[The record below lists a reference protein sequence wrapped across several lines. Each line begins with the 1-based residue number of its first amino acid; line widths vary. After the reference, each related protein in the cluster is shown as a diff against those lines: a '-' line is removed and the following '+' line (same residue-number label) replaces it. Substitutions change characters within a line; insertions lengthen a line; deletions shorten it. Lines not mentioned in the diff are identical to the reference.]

1 MALGFDPGDRAEAG
15 LAFIGRIRSP
25 WGPGD
30 CPHNLAEARA
40 RGGWARVELRPEY
53 VPGLEGLAAGDAVLV
68 LYWLGSRRRDLI
80 RQSPRHDP
88 GTRGVFALRSPVRPN
103 PVGVATAVIRALD
116 PVTGSVELDAID
128 CFDDTPLIDIKPW
141 RSGVDV
147 PPGA

>member
-1 MALGFDPGDRAEAG
+1 MGFDPGERVEAG
-15 LAFIGRIRSP
+15 LTFIGRIRSP

-40 RGGWARVELRPEY
+40 RGGWARAELKPEY
-53 VPGLEGLAAGDAVLV
+53 APGLQGLAPGDAVLV

-128 CFDDTPLIDIKPW
+128 CFDGTPLLDIKPW

-147 PPGA
+147 PPGG